1 MEIKCDKCGATL
13 QYSPGTQNLV
23 CEYCGHTVKLEDEP
37 NPGADVTADEI
48 LPIKVDKDTAISM
61 ARVYMIGR
69 ISSAVAS
76 APGLGSSSSLTCRNT
91 HTQDSACP
99 GCTV

>member
-48 LPIKVDKDTAISM
+48 LP
-61 ARVYMIGR
+61 
-69 ISSAVAS
+69 
-76 APGLGSSSSLTCRNT
+76 N
-91 HTQDSACP
+91 
-99 GCTV
+99 